1 MLEFHIKKA
10 TRLCHKT
17 GETLQAGEPFYS
29 VLVTEENEI
38 VRRDYSRAG
47 WDGVPDDVLAW
58 WKSDVP
64 QENGSKVTLAPD
76 EVVLQ
81 YFQKLIES
89 NEQPDMAFVLALLM
103 IRKRIMR
110 LEGKEQDEQGNELIV
125 VSCSKNEQE
134 YKVPVTSPDA
144 DEVQAIQNQLVSML
158 YKDAA

>member
-17 GETLQAGEPFYS
+17 GEKLQPGESFYS
-29 VLVTEENEI
+29 VLVVEENEV
-38 VRRDYSRAG
+38 VRHDYSEAA
-47 WDGVPDDVLAW
+47 WEGVPDDVLAW
-58 WKSDVP
+58 WKADVP
-64 QENGSKVTLAPD
+64 QEDEAKVTLAPD

-81 YFQKLIES
+81 YFQTLSEA
-89 NEQPDMAFVLALLM
+89 NEHPDMAFILALLM

-110 LEGKEQDEQGNELIV
+110 LDGKEQDEQGNELLV
-125 VSCSKNEQE
+125 VSCSKSERE

-144 DEVQAIQNQLVSML
+144 SQVEEIQNQLVSML